1 LVAISKEINDLH
13 IQFYLNKGGLL
24 KIDHSTSTATQDNV
38 LGGGIIPSA
47 ISEIDSD
54 FDGVKEMLLPHTA
67 AKTLLVE
74 LSSGGKVELQE
85 MDPPGISL
93 FNFPD
98 TGLEA
103 ADINEILLA
112 RAETGVTQIK
122 ARKIRPRG
130 IEPRMQ
136 SLSTNEGAT
145 TPGRQIRKLQITT
158 EETDGAIDIEEEV
171 EAKASVVKGEIE
183 LEAAEAAAETI
194 IEEAMAAL
202 QEFDI
207 TETEEKVKAAEE
219 VVAGTEKTQVVAEIA
234 AEQKA
239 EINLETIE
247 EVELEE
253 HTKTLENSRFIK
265 LEVTTEDIA
274 EVISKWAGIPV
285 NKMLEGVIDSK
296 EKVEAAEAAA
306 ETIIEEAM
314 AALQE
319 FDITETEEKVK
330 AAEEVVAGTEK
341 TQVVAEI
348 AAEQKAETNLET
360 IEEVE
365 LEAATEATEGV
376 IDSKEKVEA
385 AATTEEDIAVA
396 EEAETVSENSDTKPA
411 EESIDET
418 ETKSTKTDKTS
429 ITGKTS
435 EAEPELTEKISPGQE
450 ASTLSRR
457 VRKLQIQA
465 ISGGE
470 GPGDEEV
477 SLESITADTTLTND
491 IEETGYNPA
500 NLSRVRQ
507 LQLAAAETEGFE
519 PRKVRKITLASV
531 KKEEALVS
539 PEDILPEGKTFSDTV
554 YVGDEV
560 LTAVLNE
567 NLQQLREFSPDYL
580 PDGAKFDPVKRV
592 IDWTPKEGQLGIRK
606 MSYTVSFAVQDKVEV
621 EEIRGQSVTARS
633 REAEE
638 TVELYFFVAKRKD
651 ESGGLKQ

>member
-1 LVAISKEINDLH
+1 
-13 IQFYLNKGGLL
+13 
-24 KIDHSTSTATQDNV
+24 
-38 LGGGIIPSA
+38 
-47 ISEIDSD
+47 
-54 FDGVKEMLLPHTA
+54 
-67 AKTLLVE
+67 
-74 LSSGGKVELQE
+74 
-85 MDPPGISL
+85 
-93 FNFPD
+93 
-98 TGLEA
+98 
-103 ADINEILLA
+103 
-112 RAETGVTQIK
+112 
-122 ARKIRPRG
+122 
-130 IEPRMQ
+130 
-136 SLSTNEGAT
+136 
-145 TPGRQIRKLQITT
+145 
-158 EETDGAIDIEEEV
+158 
-171 EAKASVVKGEIE
+171 
-183 LEAAEAAAETI
+183 
-194 IEEAMAAL
+194 
-202 QEFDI
+202 
-207 TETEEKVKAAEE
+207 
-219 VVAGTEKTQVVAEIA
+219 
-234 AEQKA
+234 
-239 EINLETIE
+239 
-247 EVELEE
+247 
-253 HTKTLENSRFIK
+253 
-265 LEVTTEDIA
+265 
-274 EVISKWAGIPV
+274 
-285 NKMLEGVIDSK
+285 
-296 EKVEAAEAAA
+296 
-306 ETIIEEAM
+306 M

-606 MSYTVSFAVQDKVEV
+606 MIYTVSFAVQDKVEV

-651 ESGGLKQ
+651 ESGGLK